1 MKYLIITFALFTSLV
16 LNAQKM
22 SYDEWRKEANDN
34 IRLHPKYNN
43 AEKSKGQ
50 LKADQQLIKE
60 SLETHSTLEKASE
73 YYVSRGF
80 DYLYAGDLKLAMYR
94 FNQAWLL
101 NPKNENA
108 FWGFGGVY
116 FTYGDFEKALT
127 QYEEGL
133 KINPKSSNL
142 LTDKASVYLGKY
154 DSSQDL
160 SDINQAIE
168 LFKTS
173 LAVDSKN
180 QNTLYKISICYFIK
194 EDCKNALIYYDDC
207 QNLAENQFLKNIQ
220 TNCFKNVSNLKQ
232 FYCNLILFG
241 KFKQK
246 NYL

>member
-1 MKYLIITFALFTSLV
+1 MKYLIITFTLFTSLL

-50 LKADQQLIKE
+50 LEADQQLIKE
-60 SLETHSTLEKASE
+60 SLETHGTLEKASE
-73 YYVSRGF
+73 YNVSRGF

-101 NPKNENA
+101 NPRNENV

-154 DSSQDL
+154 YSSQNL

-173 LAVDSKN
+173 LTVDSKN
-180 QNTLYKISICYFIK
+180 QNTLYKISISYFIK
-194 EDCKNALIYYDDC
+194 DDCKSALKYYNDCKKLGGKPIAKEYTNALL
-207 QNLAENQFLKNIQ
+207 QK
-220 TNCFKNVSNLKQ
+220 
-232 FYCNLILFG
+232 CN
-241 KFKQK
+241 
-246 NYL
+246 